1 MEGQLFQSL
10 GYLEKLRKQEKVF
23 DADAKVYTYET
34 WQQGIICV
42 VREKAGTKM
51 IGVFNF
57 AKEPRTVSVYPEE
70 SGKDMISGSAVEMDQ
85 ILVGGHD
92 FRWVKL
98 G

>member
-1 MEGQLFQSL
+1 
-10 GYLEKLRKQEKVF
+10 
-23 DADAKVYTYET
+23 
-34 WQQGIICV
+34 
-42 VREKAGTKM
+42 M